1 MSEYFIPSEEYL
13 KHNSLQSRSLGAEQT
28 VGCPKITI
36 FLNFVLS
43 LKPLNIYSERRPH
56 KIFQRYR
63 PINDPLRTILSAQG
77 DIHGEIPPN
86 RLLAITFD
94 WSVLGTSG

>member
-1 MSEYFIPSEEYL
+1 MDTRAPQKTFFFKLGLVLRTADFI
-13 KHNSLQSRSLGAEQT
+13 
-28 VGCPKITI
+28 
-36 FLNFVLS
+36 S
-43 LKPLNIYSERRPH
+43 LKEVT
-56 KIFQRYR
+56 KKFQRYR
-63 PINDPLRTILSAQG
+63 PINDPWRTILSAQG

>member
-1 MSEYFIPSEEYL
+1 MEVANRVSRKTLFLKFRFSVGTADFIWSKEAT
-13 KHNSLQSRSLGAEQT
+13 K
-28 VGCPKITI
+28 K
-36 FLNFVLS
+36 
-43 LKPLNIYSERRPH
+43 
-56 KIFQRYR
+56 FQRYR
-63 PINDPLRTILSAQG
+63 PINDPWRTILSAQG